1 MNYERNRKYFNGTAG
16 PASGLIMAGVTLA
29 IVGFIVL
36 LGIISA
42 DVDFDD
48 VPSSFWFLFFLLLI
62 GGIIMII
69 SGLKAKPSILDSEID
84 MELMQYFERQN
95 LKEKALDKLGLDE
108 SEVMEIAPV
117 YFDGYHYEGAQVK
130 IGLDN
135 KARSSL
141 GRAVYFFFTKNEVH
155 CYMHT
160 VSLVENFCSEDT
172 DTYFYSD
179 IVSVSTTMQSGSVT
193 PVVQNNGFAGNQMQV
208 RTYQYD
214 CFKLTTTGGTSVQA
228 SLRDKAGA
236 ERSINGMRN
245 LIKAKKQ
252 SV

>member
-1 MNYERNRKYFNGTAG
+1 MNHERNRKYFDSMSQTNSAG
-16 PASGLIMAGVTLA
+16 KAVGITFGA
-29 IVGFIVL
+29 IFIL
-36 LGIISA
+36 LGIIIMFLMFSEDESA
-42 DVDFDD
+42 TPGIVCFI
-48 VPSSFWFLFFLLLI
+48 VGVVFFSV
-62 GGIIMII
+62 GCSMKT
-69 SGLKAKPSILDSEID
+69 SNVLDSEID

-160 VSLVENFCSEDT
+160 VSLIENFCSEDT

-193 PVVQNNGFAGNQMQV
+193 PIVQNNGFAGNQIQA

-236 ERSINGMRN
+236 ERSINGTRN